1 MLLKKIKLE
10 NIRSYTNQ
18 EIRFPE
24 GSTLLAG
31 NIGSGKTSI
40 LLAID
45 FALFGLRRGNLSGAS
60 LLRNGTNKGSV
71 EFHFNI
77 DSNNVIVKRTLRR
90 NGSVTQDSGYLIVND
105 VRKDLSPVELKQNI
119 LDILNYP
126 KDMLTRSKDLVY
138 RYTVYTP
145 QDEMKQILLSDNEL
159 RLETLR
165 KVFGIDRYKLIKDNT
180 EIFISSIKEKKKEFL
195 GYIIDLN
202 SKLIELENL
211 NNKINNLD
219 KEIII
224 LEPLLNE
231 TNKKIKTMKD
241 ELKKIQDNIKKLND
255 IRKNLEINEQK
266 LDNNLE
272 RIKENNLRVK
282 ELEKEIE
289 ELNKIIKINLD
300 MKEIQK
306 NMIKLKE
313 DIEQLENK
321 LYSPENNINNVRIKL
336 KEDIEELENKL
347 YSVKNKINEA
357 RIKINNSSKIMEDII
372 DLSICPVCKQNVTKN
387 YREDIIE
394 NENALISH
402 LKSEL
407 RTLEKEEDNIS
418 SKIKDSKLKLDDIN
432 DVEKEYEVNKIRL
445 DTISSKLTDIESLKE
460 LTKRLKGEV
469 GEINVRNGILYK
481 ELESLKDIE
490 DHSKEKN
497 EELESLLQEQK
508 NIEIKKNSFEVEKRN
523 IDSNIKS
530 LSKEVK
536 KKEQRRKYIE
546 NLSSIQDWLE
556 NYFVVSLDVI
566 ENNIM
571 LKVYSDFNSLFQK
584 WFYTLVDTDD
594 INIKL
599 NQDFS
604 PLIQQNNHDIDYIYL
619 SGGEKTAAALAYRL
633 ALNQVINN
641 IMSAIKTNDLIILDE
656 PTDGFSD
663 EQLDRIRIVI
673 KELKLRQIIIVSHEP
688 KIETFVDNVIRF
700 KKENHITTLI

>member
-1 MLLKKIKLE
+1 
-10 NIRSYTNQ
+10 
-18 EIRFPE
+18 
-24 GSTLLAG
+24 
-31 NIGSGKTSI
+31 
-40 LLAID
+40 
-45 FALFGLRRGNLSGAS
+45 
-60 LLRNGTNKGSV
+60 
-71 EFHFNI
+71 
-77 DSNNVIVKRTLRR
+77 
-90 NGSVTQDSGYLIVND
+90 
-105 VRKDLSPVELKQNI
+105 
-119 LDILNYP
+119 
-126 KDMLTRSKDLVY
+126 
-138 RYTVYTP
+138 
-145 QDEMKQILLSDNEL
+145 
-159 RLETLR
+159 
-165 KVFGIDRYKLIKDNT
+165 
-180 EIFISSIKEKKKEFL
+180 
-195 GYIIDLN
+195 
-202 SKLIELENL
+202 
-211 NNKINNLD
+211 
-219 KEIII
+219 
-224 LEPLLNE
+224 
-231 TNKKIKTMKD
+231 
-241 ELKKIQDNIKKLND
+241 
-255 IRKNLEINEQK
+255 
-266 LDNNLE
+266 
-272 RIKENNLRVK
+272 
-282 ELEKEIE
+282 
-289 ELNKIIKINLD
+289 
-300 MKEIQK
+300 
-306 NMIKLKE
+306 
-313 DIEQLENK
+313 
-321 LYSPENNINNVRIKL
+321 
-336 KEDIEELENKL
+336 
-347 YSVKNKINEA
+347 
-357 RIKINNSSKIMEDII
+357 MEDII

-445 DTISSKLTDIESLKE
+445 DTISGKLTDIESLKE

-556 NYFVVSLDVI
+556 NYFITSLDVI

>member
-300 MKEIQK
+300 IKEIQK
-306 NMIKLKE
+306 NK
-313 DIEQLENK
+313 
-321 LYSPENNINNVRIKL
+321 IKL